1 MPSDGD
7 KMTGIK
13 IEETKDAIIIKIDKS
28 ILSYIKDIK
37 PENDADDLKQLIDGR
52 ETIIKRSLLQVYFD
66 RDLINDIKY
75 KLAKLL
81 VYYSLEGKRYD
92 RKSDKS

>member
-7 KMTGIK
+7 KMMGIK

-52 ETIIKRSLLQVYFD
+52 ESIIKRSLLQVYFD

>member
-52 ETIIKRSLLQVYFD
+52 ESIIKRSLLQVYFD